1 MSLTISIVI
10 VASVIL
16 LGILFMLIE
25 FFLLPGIS
33 IAGVAGGLFLLGG
46 IIYAYLY
53 LGNMGGNIT
62 LATSAIA
69 FGISFFWLLKSKS
82 FRKIALN
89 TEINE
94 SVDNSD
100 LHKIHVGDSGITLS
114 RLNPIGKIM
123 VNNMVV
129 EGKNADGEWIEEDTE
144 IEIVKIESYNVLVTR
159 KENK

>member
-1 MSLTISIVI
+1 MSLTISIII

-62 LATSAIA
+62 LATS
-69 FGISFFWLLKSKS
+69 
-82 FRKIALN
+82 
-89 TEINE
+89 
-94 SVDNSD
+94 
-100 LHKIHVGDSGITLS
+100 
-114 RLNPIGKIM
+114 
-123 VNNMVV
+123 
-129 EGKNADGEWIEEDTE
+129 
-144 IEIVKIESYNVLVTR
+144 
-159 KENK
+159 